1 MNKEV
6 YIHEE
11 NLPSLKDG
19 EYYLYQLEGLKVR
32 NLENKILGIVQG
44 SFGTKSNEVLIVQS
58 TKDSI
63 DDKERLLPYIKP
75 QVVKEISLDQGLL
88 LVDWPDNF

>member
-1 MNKEV
+1 MTHPGPLEV
-6 YIHEE
+6 DQR
-11 NLPSLKDG
+11 SFR
-19 EYYLYQLEGLKVR
+19 V
-32 NLENKILGIVQG
+32 VQG

-58 TKDSI
+58 TQESI

-75 QVVKEISLDQGLL
+75 QVVKEISLEEGLM